1 MKCNSYGRMLKRI
14 STLSPYEQ
22 ATVKR
27 IFSWLICTRRP
38 LRTVELSHA
47 LLIQPG
53 DKRLQHIRALYKD
66 ILELCGPIVEKR
78 KEYITFIHF
87 SAKEYSHTKTF
98 STYNVELRSPRFL
111 TKDLQDGWIG
121 IRKAECHAE
130 VAVACLSYLSFRYF
144 DGDITDDEI
153 DGFAGSGEYALHGYS
168 RSNFLHHIRGA
179 WRGME
184 GTSGNLKAS
193 TKEFLKARWNP
204 SFRRIVS
211 KPSPS
216 SSELGHIKS
225 MDPEDYGK
233 LITIAAH
240 LRTRNFTE
248 SSKGLFLLYTKVTD
262 C

>member
-1 MKCNSYGRMLKRI
+1 MKCNSYDRILKRI
-14 STLSPYEQ
+14 STLSPREQ

-27 IFSWLICTRRP
+27 IFSWLICARRP
-38 LRTVELSHA
+38 LRTVELNHA

-53 DKRLQHIRALYKD
+53 DKHLQHTRALYKD
-66 ILELCGPIVEKR
+66 ILEFCGPIVEKR

-98 STYNVELRSPRFL
+98 SRYNVELISPRFL
-111 TKDLQDGWIG
+111 TKDSQDGWIG
-121 IRKAECHAE
+121 IRKAESHAE

-153 DGFAGSGEYALHGYS
+153 DGFVESGEYALHRY
-168 RSNFLHHIRGA
+168 SNFLHHIRGA
-179 WRGME
+179 WHGVE
-184 GTSGNLKAS
+184 GTCGTLKVS
-193 TKEFLKARWNP
+193 TKEFLEARWNS

-211 KPSPS
+211 EPPPS

-225 MDPEDYGK
+225 MDPEDYEK

-240 LRTRNFTE
+240 LRARNFTE
-248 SSKGLFLLYTKVTD
+248 STKGLFFLCTKVTVTD